1 MIRLVTSNLSVN
13 RSFLC
18 LKHCFGFYLIFC
30 DKQSNSMDRFCLIR
44 RRMKVCLG
52 DGWIWMLFR
61 VLLEV
66 CREATD
72 WNNQI
77 RRQKFARQR
86 VKC

>member
-1 MIRLVTSNLSVN
+1 
-13 RSFLC
+13 
-18 LKHCFGFYLIFC
+18 
-30 DKQSNSMDRFCLIR
+30 
-44 RRMKVCLG
+44 MKVCLG

-72 WNNQI
+72 WNNQT

-86 VKC
+86 